1 MTLLQ
6 TTEQPDEIC
15 TLWRKRGPI
24 GKPHNIVYH
33 ITRSTKR
40 AEALARLQKE
50 DTDKWSLTDGVA
62 DTVFAFVR
70 CAVEFGIHDDWAS
83 HQNQTFHWYIL
94 PGVRSQSYHG
104 WHALSRWLGRSCQ
117 IKEILKPLF
126 LITKDLKEC
135 AGEEKHEGLLYQVV
149 LELYGIYTH
158 LRDCYMQYE
167 HAPNDDHIKV
177 CLKSAVRTLKKW
189 L

>member
-1 MTLLQ
+1 MMT
-6 TTEQPDEIC
+6 ERAIKI
-15 TLWRKRGPI
+15 KRSI
-24 GKPHNIVYH
+24 DTFCMESDHSL
-33 ITRSTKR
+33 IT
-40 AEALARLQKE
+40 
-50 DTDKWSLTDGVA
+50 A
-62 DTVFAFVR
+62 DTLSQ
-70 CAVEFGIHDDWAS
+70 GDWAD
-83 HQNQTFHWYIL
+83 L
-94 PGVRSQSYHG
+94 VK
-104 WHALSRWLGRSCQ
+104 
-117 IKEILKPLF
+117 IKEILEPLF
-126 LITKDLKEC
+126 LITKDLEEC